1 MVFASEIKA
10 ILETGIRRGID
21 EVALCA
27 YLAYQYSFGERTLFN
42 GIKKLPAGN
51 MLIVESDKVRIQ
63 QYWDIKENI
72 IEASEDYFAEKLRGL
87 LEESSRLRM
96 IADVP
101 IGAFLSGGIDSASV
115 VALARKYAKGEFH
128 TFSVGFET
136 FSELEFARTV
146 SQHLNTTHHEL
157 IITADMVV
165 QDLPKIAWHYDE
177 PVGDAAIINNYYL
190 SREAKKY
197 VKVVIAGEGGDELF
211 AGYPFYKVGLR
222 FFSFFAMPDQLR
234 KAIKS
239 LIRFVPGTGNIS
251 TAGDRFN
258 RLASFFCQPTFK
270 DAHLYMTTTMNDTEI
285 NYLTQL
291 GCQDQGINDL
301 AIMPPEM
308 TSPLNKMLALDCK
321 NLLPERFLMKADK
334 ATMANSIEE
343 RLPLLDKEIIEF
355 AFTIPPRLK
364 IKNGR
369 EKYILRKAVE
379 DLLPPQIVSRKKV
392 GFDTPV
398 AYWLKNRRLKELVID
413 KLRNG
418 ELIRTCF
425 KKGAINKIIHRLE
438 QVDTVKPYQA
448 SIIWAIFVLQ
458 LWHDI
463 F

>member
-1 MVFASEIKA
+1 
-10 ILETGIRRGID
+10 
-21 EVALCA
+21 
-27 YLAYQYSFGERTLFN
+27 
-42 GIKKLPAGN
+42 
-51 MLIVESDKVRIQ
+51 
-63 QYWDIKENI
+63 
-72 IEASEDYFAEKLRGL
+72 
-87 LEESSRLRM
+87 
-96 IADVP
+96 
-101 IGAFLSGGIDSASV
+101 
-115 VALARKYAKGEFH
+115 
-128 TFSVGFET
+128 
-136 FSELEFARTV
+136 
-146 SQHLNTTHHEL
+146 
-157 IITADMVV
+157 
-165 QDLPKIAWHYDE
+165 
-177 PVGDAAIINNYYL
+177 
-190 SREAKKY
+190 
-197 VKVVIAGEGGDELF
+197 
-211 AGYPFYKVGLR
+211 
-222 FFSFFAMPDQLR
+222 MPDQVR

-379 DLLPPQIVSRKKV
+379 DLLPPQIVSRKKM

-413 KLRNG
+413 KLSNG
-418 ELIRTCF
+418 ELINTYF
-425 KKGAINKIIHRLE
+425 KKEAVDQVVKNLE
-438 QVDTVKPYQA
+438 QGRVNKAYEA
-448 SIIWAIFVLQ
+448 SAIWTIFVLE
-458 LWHDI
+458 LWYDI
-463 F
+463 YFHGERQESLF